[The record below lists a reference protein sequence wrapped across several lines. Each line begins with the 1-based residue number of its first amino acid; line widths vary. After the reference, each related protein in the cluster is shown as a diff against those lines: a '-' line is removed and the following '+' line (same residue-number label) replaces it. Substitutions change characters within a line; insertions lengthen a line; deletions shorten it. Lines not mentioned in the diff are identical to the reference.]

1 MYTRK
6 NSKNKTN
13 FVGHNSTGVE
23 LYLST
28 PISGAKKPTR
38 LTLRAGDNRLD
49 LNGRQIKALREVLA
63 VGFKAWSMFIEP
75 TISVGVWLLIL
86 GATLFFVYRKWVY
99 PLRKKISEL
108 TNTLTS
114 LNESLNK
121 TSQDLVDIHKS
132 SIQQHTITEQNHL
145 SLSKEIET
153 QKFGTSKMFET
164 VTEAFEFLSTERNQL
179 LKDVA
184 DLNRRVRMNSN
195 ETKRQAVHRRRGE
208 N

>member
-1 MYTRK
+1 M
-6 NSKNKTN
+6 
-13 FVGHNSTGVE
+13 V
-23 LYLST
+23 
-28 PISGAKKPTR
+28 
-38 LTLRAGDNRLD
+38 
-49 LNGRQIKALREVLA
+49 
-63 VGFKAWSMFIEP
+63 IEP

-86 GATLFFVYRKWVY
+86 GATLFFVYHKWVC
-99 PLRKKISEL
+99 PLRKKIDEL

-114 LNESLNK
+114 LNKSLNK

-132 SIQQHTITEQNHL
+132 SDQQHAITEQNHL

-153 QKFGTSKMFET
+153 QKVGTSKMFET
-164 VTEAFEFLSTERNQL
+164 VTEAFEFLSTERNRL

-195 ETKRQAVHRRRGE
+195 ETNRQAVHRRRGE

>member
-1 MYTRK
+1 MAI
-6 NSKNKTN
+6 
-13 FVGHNSTGVE
+13 G
-23 LYLST
+23 
-28 PISGAKKPTR
+28 
-38 LTLRAGDNRLD
+38 
-49 LNGRQIKALREVLA
+49 
-63 VGFKAWSMFIEP
+63 P

-86 GATLFFVYRKWVY
+86 GATLFFVYHKWVC
-99 PLRKKISEL
+99 PLRKKIDEL

-121 TSQDLVDIHKS
+121 TSHDLVDIHKS
-132 SIQQHTITEQNHL
+132 SDQQRAITEQNHL

-153 QKFGTSKMFET
+153 QKVGTSKMFET
-164 VTEAFEFLSTERNQL
+164 VTEAFEFLSTERNRL

>member
-1 MYTRK
+1 M
-6 NSKNKTN
+6 
-13 FVGHNSTGVE
+13 
-23 LYLST
+23 
-28 PISGAKKPTR
+28 
-38 LTLRAGDNRLD
+38 
-49 LNGRQIKALREVLA
+49 
-63 VGFKAWSMFIEP
+63 
-75 TISVGVWLLIL
+75 WLLIL
-86 GATLFFVYRKWVY
+86 GATLFFVYHKWVC
-99 PLRKKISEL
+99 PLRKKIDEL

-121 TSQDLVDIHKS
+121 TSHDLVDIHKS
-132 SIQQHTITEQNHL
+132 SDQQRAITEQNHL

-153 QKFGTSKMFET
+153 QKVGTSKMFET
-164 VTEAFEFLSTERNQL
+164 VTEAFEFLSTERNRL